1 MKKSFPAATS
11 SLYPVREFVRD
22 RTSRTD
28 LSEQEAEDIVLA
40 VSDACALLL
49 RHSLDTVIELSWEP
63 GLNEVLI
70 TVEDRG
76 EILVWAEEGR
86 ILPEEIRLITDLVD
100 EVHVVH
106 TENSGTAITMHKRL
120 PRSRES

>member
-1 MKKSFPAATS
+1 MKRTFPAETS

-22 RTSRTD
+22 RTSGTA
-28 LSEQEAEDIVLA
+28 LSEQDAEDIVLA

-63 GLNEVLI
+63 GLNEILI

-86 ILPEEIRLITDLVD
+86 ILPEEITLITDLVD

-106 TENSGTAITMHKRL
+106 TDNSGTAITMHKRL
-120 PRSRES
+120 PKAGGS